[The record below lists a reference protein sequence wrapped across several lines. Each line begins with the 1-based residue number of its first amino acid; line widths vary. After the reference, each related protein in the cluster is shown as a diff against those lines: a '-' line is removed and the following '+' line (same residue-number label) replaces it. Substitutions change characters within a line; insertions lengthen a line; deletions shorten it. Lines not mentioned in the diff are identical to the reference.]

1 MDIRIGTL
9 RLRAAGLGEDSARQ
23 LASLIA
29 ERLGAAL
36 PGAAL
41 PAAALPGVAG
51 PGGLGRLE
59 VTLQAG
65 AGGTLDDLADSAATE
80 VLRAVSA
87 GGAPAQ
93 ALARGTA
100 P

>member
-29 ERLGAAL
+29 ERL
-36 PGAAL
+36 GAAL